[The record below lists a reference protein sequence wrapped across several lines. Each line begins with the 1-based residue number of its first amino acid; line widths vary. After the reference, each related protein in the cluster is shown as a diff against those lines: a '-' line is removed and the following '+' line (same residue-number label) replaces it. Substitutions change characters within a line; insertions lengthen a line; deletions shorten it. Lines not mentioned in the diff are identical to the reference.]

1 MKIWDNLTMR
11 MSWTLVLLA
20 FLALLLVLSG
30 TGLYAVDQS
39 RQSIEQLTQVNVNQQ
54 AALNRGNSTLQSAR
68 LDMARLYEEL
78 VEPGTTLSA
87 SARQKRANALS
98 ERLADAQRD
107 FQRFQTLP
115 AARHHTE
122 LVAPVVASLN
132 TLIKERLAPQV
143 QALARGDTAAYSA
156 RREAA
161 YQGYSDF
168 YQHAVTFFHTVEAE
182 GNARLERFDTVVS
195 LATATIIAVFLFA
208 IAVTALV
215 YWGVGANLIRPV
227 KRVIRHFETMADG
240 DLSSRLENRGNNE
253 IGQLLRALNHMQ
265 GSLLNTVITVR
276 NSGSEVYASASDI
289 ARGNQELSARTE
301 RQSASLTQTAS
312 SIEEMTSTMERSS
325 DNASQA
331 NRVAEEAAGKAE
343 QGSQVVHSV
352 VERMQE
358 IRQSSQQITDI
369 IALIDSIAF
378 QTNILALNASVEA
391 ARAGEQGRG
400 FAVVANEVRQL
411 ATRSATAATDI
422 RKLIDTSVGQVEAGA
437 RQADLAGETM
447 TDIIASVRRVTTLM
461 DEIDV
466 ATREQR
472 SGIQEINTAVNDME
486 QTTQQNAAMVQQ
498 ASAAAL
504 QLQGEADR
512 LNQVVA
518 RFTLPRDGSKPSS
531 PSHETQP
538 APSHPALPA
547 F

>member
-1 MKIWDNLTMR
+1 M
-11 MSWTLVLLA
+11 
-20 FLALLLVLSG
+20 
-30 TGLYAVDQS
+30 
-39 RQSIEQLTQVNVNQQ
+39 
-54 AALNRGNSTLQSAR
+54 
-68 LDMARLYEEL
+68 
-78 VEPGTTLSA
+78 
-87 SARQKRANALS
+87 
-98 ERLADAQRD
+98 
-107 FQRFQTLP
+107 
-115 AARHHTE
+115 
-122 LVAPVVASLN
+122 
-132 TLIKERLAPQV
+132 
-143 QALARGDTAAYSA
+143 
-156 RREAA
+156 
-161 YQGYSDF
+161 
-168 YQHAVTFFHTVEAE
+168 
-182 GNARLERFDTVVS
+182 
-195 LATATIIAVFLFA
+195 
-208 IAVTALV
+208 
-215 YWGVGANLIRPV
+215 
-227 KRVIRHFETMADG
+227 
-240 DLSSRLENRGNNE
+240 
-253 IGQLLRALNHMQ
+253 
-265 GSLLNTVITVR
+265 
-276 NSGSEVYASASDI
+276 
-289 ARGNQELSARTE
+289 
-301 RQSASLTQTAS
+301 
-312 SIEEMTSTMERSS
+312 
-325 DNASQA
+325 
-331 NRVAEEAAGKAE
+331 AEEAAGKAE

-447 TDIIASVRRVTTLM
+447 TEIIASVRHVTTLM

-504 QLQGEADR
+504 QLQDEADR

-518 RFTLPRDGSKPSS
+518 RFTLPREAGESLPA
-531 PSHETQP
+531 SHATQP
-538 APSHPALPA
+538 APALPA

>member
-1 MKIWDNLTMR
+1 MQLWDNLTMR

-20 FLALLLVLSG
+20 FLTLLLTLSA
-30 TGLYAVDQS
+30 TGLYAVAHSQQS
-39 RQSIEQLTQVNVNQQ
+39 LEQLTQVNVSQQ
-54 AALNRGNSTLQSAR
+54 STLNRTNSTLQSAR
-68 LDMARLYEEL
+68 LNMAHLYEEL
-78 VEPGTTLSA
+78 IEQDA
-87 SARQKRANALS
+87 SFNAADRHQRADALS
-98 ERLADAQRD
+98 EQLDDAESVFKNFLDLPANPEHASLIEPIKASFKGMFTAHLRPQVEALYQGNTSVYQGERDAAQR
-107 FQRFQTLP
+107 
-115 AARHHTE
+115 
-122 LVAPVVASLN
+122 
-132 TLIKERLAPQV
+132 
-143 QALARGDTAAYSA
+143 AYD
-156 RREAA
+156 
-161 YQGYSDF
+161 GF
-168 YQHAVTFFHTVEAE
+168 YQDAIGFFHTIEE
-182 GNARLERFDTVVS
+182 QGNTRLENFDTVIYY
-195 LATATIIAVFLFA
+195 ATAIIIAVFIIA
-208 IAVTALV
+208 IALSVLV
-215 YWGVGANLIRPV
+215 YWGVGANLIRPI
-227 KRVIRHFETMADG
+227 KRVIQHFEIMAKG
-240 DLSSRLENRGNNE
+240 DLSQHMANRGNNE

-265 GSLLNTVITVR
+265 ASLLNTVTTVR
-276 NSGSEVYASASDI
+276 NSGGEVYSSASDI
-289 ARGNQELSARTE
+289 AQGNQELSARTE
-301 RQSASLTQTAS
+301 RQSAALTQTAS

-343 QGSQVVHSV
+343 HGSQVVHNV

-447 TDIIASVRRVTTLM
+447 TEIIASVRHVTTLM

-504 QLQGEADR
+504 QLQDEADR
-512 LNQVVA
+512 LNQVVE
-518 RFTLPRDGSKPSS
+518 RFTLPQDSDVPSARES
-531 PSHETQP
+531 QLAP
-538 APSHPALPA
+538 AHPALPA